1 MAINLFDFQFP
12 KPKDFTKNELDDYY
26 QKIQRANPNI
36 SLATSI
42 KISREMLQTF
52 HSLMCQVI
60 YYYPES
66 GLGIE
71 VIHEEGHVFKVRFLE
86 NSPAKEKGIH
96 GFSFSV
102 NAFDNQDIVRR
113 HQEFDYNVSCVLN
126 DKDVKIFSDPSFG
139 YNYYKIVNHKNLKEC
154 VKLVFEEMDKVF
166 SQSQV
171 STRKE
176 QISEMVDHAMTL
188 QPYTNFL

>member
-1 MAINLFDFQFP
+1 MATNLFAFQLP
-12 KPKDFTKNELDDYY
+12 EPKDFSKNELDNYY

-36 SLATSI
+36 SLENSI
-42 KISREMLQTF
+42 RLSREMLKTF

-71 VIHEEGHVFKVRFLE
+71 VIHEEGHVFKVRFLD
-86 NSPAKEKGIH
+86 NSPGKEKGIH
-96 GFSFSV
+96 GISFSV

-113 HQEFDYNVSCVLN
+113 HREMDYNVSCVLN
-126 DKDVKIFSDPSFG
+126 DKDAKIFSDSKFG
-139 YNYYKIVNHKNLKEC
+139 YDYYKIVNHKNLREC
-154 VKLVFEEMDKVF
+154 IKLVFEEMDKVL

-171 STRKE
+171 SYRKE
-176 QISEMVDHAMTL
+176 QISAMVEHAMTL
-188 QPYTNFL
+188 QPYTVFL

>member
-1 MAINLFDFQFP
+1 MAINLFAFKFP
-12 KPKDFTKNELDDYY
+12 EPKDFTKNELDNYY
-26 QKIQRANPNI
+26 QKIQRANPNV
-36 SLATSI
+36 SLETSI
-42 KISREMLQTF
+42 RLSREMLETF

-113 HQEFDYNVSCVLN
+113 HQEIDYNVSCVLN
-126 DKDVKIFSDPSFG
+126 DADSKIFNDSTFG
-139 YNYYKIVNHKNLKEC
+139 YDYYKIVSHKNLKDC
-154 VKLVFEEMDKVF
+154 IKLVFEEMDKVM
-166 SQSQV
+166 SQSQF
-171 STRKE
+171 SSRKE
-176 QISEMVDHAMTL
+176 QISGMVDHAMTL